1 MAWKGQPSVVE
12 PLKITIFV
20 YISLINVDY
29 IFNKGL
35 SKSIYYF
42 KQNFVVMRSQK
53 VVDMGDT
60 KQKKHTK

>member
-29 IFNKGL
+29 NFNKGL

>member
-1 MAWKGQPSVVE
+1 MAWNGQPSVVE

-29 IFNKGL
+29 NFNKGL